1 MDLNEKAVDVVRR
14 TIDKEIEKME
24 EVVRVLKARRN
35 RLAAISRLPVE
46 VLSEIFAWRAT
57 THTSDSKQLEWIK
70 EVTHVSRHWRVVAI
84 GCSRLWTSIVFSRP
98 AWVEEML
105 KRSQIGSLV
114 IDARLGSDPARES
127 VEAACLAVSNISR
140 VRKLTMDA
148 GGDSLHKVFK
158 NVPKSAPILQALVLS
173 ASLDRVNMRVLHYT
187 VPSELF
193 GDDTSQ
199 LRRLELTDCD
209 LNWASPL
216 LRGLTHLKLHKTSIY
231 TSRPSTALFLDV
243 LRQLPALRSLDLQ
256 DVLPEVR
263 DGSSFASRQR
273 IVILPP
279 LKYLN
284 ISGSVAECS
293 NALRHLSLS
302 SSAVVKITCQR
313 MTGSSDLSNI
323 LTFISGLWGAIPRA
337 GKQHCCPIR
346 SLMVKIDNNTSRGLG
361 LQTWPTQLPKVECA
375 IPSITL
381 QFYGARDWRGDIA
394 QGYVDKVIR
403 ETCAALPLDQLVML
417 GVATDIQLEQR
428 TWASTFGKLASLSSI
443 HVTEAS
449 LSSLVSAVT
458 ADTISSNSAK
468 WQSLHTVQ
476 AALLPGPAVSFPSLR
491 SLTIKNMWL
500 NRKHADFI
508 ALKDCLMKRSEKKVQ
523 MRSLKLYDC
532 YPLSKECIKE
542 LEEIVVNVTYTIKQQ
557 PMSPSGESEN

>member
-1 MDLNEKAVDVVRR
+1 MDLDEKAVDVVRR

-24 EVVRVLKARRN
+24 EVVRALKARRN

-57 THTSDSKQLEWIK
+57 TLTSGSKQLEWIK
-70 EVTHVSRHWRVVAI
+70 EVTHISRHWRAVAI
-84 GCSRLWTSIVFSRP
+84 GCPRLWTSIVFSRP

-105 KRSQIGSLV
+105 KRSKIGTLV
-114 IDARLGSDPARES
+114 IDARLGYDPARES

-173 ASLDRVNMRVLHYT
+173 ASPDWVNRRVFHYT

-209 LNWASPL
+209 INWASPL

-256 DVLPEVR
+256 DVLPN
-263 DGSSFASRQR
+263 GSSVVSQQR

-302 SSAVVKITCQR
+302 SSAVVKLTCQR
-313 MTGSSDLSNI
+313 MTASSDLSNI
-323 LTFISGLWGAIPRA
+323 LTFISGLWGTIPRA

-346 SLMVKIDNNTSRGLG
+346 SLMIKIDNNTSGGLG

-381 QFYGARDWRGDIA
+381 QFYGAQDRRGDVVR
-394 QGYVDKVIR
+394 YMDKVIR
-403 ETCAALPLDQLVML
+403 ETCAALPLEQLVML
-417 GVATDIQLEQR
+417 GVSTDIQLEQR

-449 LSSLVSAVT
+449 LSSLVSAMT

-476 AALLPGPAVSFPSLR
+476 AALLPRPAVSFPSLR
-491 SLTIKNMWL
+491 SLTIKNIWL
-500 NRKHADFI
+500 IRKHADFI

-542 LEEIVVNVTYTIKQQ
+542 LEEIVVNVTYTIRQQ
-557 PMSPSGESEN
+557 TMSPSGESEN